1 MRCQCALWL
10 RRLTQDRCRGFDYSR
25 SPLLTLC
32 VSDRSLCGAV
42 QILILLGK
50 SSLDFGR
57 EIALVVARCEF
68 WYRSC
73 NLLGTC
79 CLSDHFRAVRCE
91 LWCRSGNPRRFVH
104 LRSLPL
110 WCGADFSR
118 FSWIRAIKEILRF
131 LWKVLLLTILQA
143 FHGAVSEVLYEDLDQ
158 GFVQVLETMSW
169 RSWSNPVRGPCMIL
183 YRSFWEGGVKIL
195 LTCSKKSLRDLA
207 QVLMRRSCGDP
218 CEVLFKRPLRDPV
231 QVLNRR
237 SCGDP
242 GEILSKRPLH
252 EDLADA
258 MYQTCLVKYSTRSLQ
273 CMILYRPLSVD
284 LVDPG

>member
-1 MRCQCALWL
+1 M
-10 RRLTQDRCRGFDYSR
+10 
-25 SPLLTLC
+25 
-32 VSDRSLCGAV
+32 
-42 QILILLGK
+42 
-50 SSLDFGR
+50 
-57 EIALVVARCEF
+57 
-68 WYRSC
+68 
-73 NLLGTC
+73 
-79 CLSDHFRAVRCE
+79 
-91 LWCRSGNPRRFVH
+91 
-104 LRSLPL
+104 
-110 WCGADFSR
+110 
-118 FSWIRAIKEILRF
+118 
-131 LWKVLLLTILQA
+131 
-143 FHGAVSEVLYEDLDQ
+143 
-158 GFVQVLETMSW
+158 
-169 RSWSNPVRGPCMIL
+169 
-183 YRSFWEGGVKIL
+183 KIL

-218 CEVLFKRPLRDPV
+218 REVLFKRPLRDPV